1 VWLKLIA
8 RTAAMGLS
16 SPLGITAVVVA
27 DESVGRQASVGVGG
41 M

>member
-1 VWLKLIA
+1 MWLKLIA
-8 RTAAMGLS
+8 HTAAMGLS

-27 DESVGRQASVGVGG
+27 DESVSPQASVRVGG